1 MAETTLKR
9 GDIVKLKSGS
19 CDMTVSE
26 VITKKEQSVS
36 NPIPLPDN
44 FIDVEYFWEGE
55 IKRARF
61 YESQITRS

>member
-9 GDIVKLKSGS
+9 GDTVKLKSGS

-36 NPIPLPDN
+36 NPTSLPDN

-55 IKRARF
+55 IKKARF
-61 YESQITRS
+61 YESQITKS